1 MVEEIR
7 LPPLGQTSDEM
18 SIVEWYKKEGDR
30 IGIAEPLLC
39 VETDKAQVDV
49 ESAEEGVVLKIV
61 AQSGVSLASGALLAY
76 VGQPGETVPDLD
88 AAPAAASPDPD
99 ATAEGG
105 PSVASAP
112 PAVPAGG
119 RATASPVVRKLAA
132 SLGVDLATV
141 TGTGPGGRVERA
153 DVEAAAGRSSAAS
166 SSPAAPGR
174 AEVSPI
180 RRAIARRLTRSTQS
194 IPQFALQADLDARAA
209 RDLLADAGIPGLTY
223 THLLLRALAA
233 TLRAHPAMTRV
244 WVEDGPAYRTLGA
257 DVGLAVAGDDALHV
271 VTIAEPDAASLA
283 DLVATVKAAA
293 DRGRAGNLS
302 ADDQRPAAL
311 SLSNLG
317 MFGVDV
323 FTAIVDPDQTAIL
336 AAGAVRDLV
345 RAIEGRP
352 EVVPVLSVT
361 LSVDHR
367 AADGA
372 QAARFL
378 ADLRSAFEGV
388 S

>member
-30 IGIAEPLLC
+30 IQIAEPLLC

-61 AQSGVSLASGALLAY
+61 AQPGVSLASGALLAY
-76 VGQPGETVPDLD
+76 VGQPGEAVPDPD

-99 ATAEGG
+99 AAAEGG
-105 PSVASAP
+105 PSAASAS
-112 PAVPAGG
+112 PAGG
-119 RATASPVVRKLAA
+119 AARVAASPVVRKLAA
-132 SLGVDLATV
+132 SLGVDLAAV
-141 TGTGPGGRVERA
+141 TGTGPGGRIERA
-153 DVEAAAGRSSAAS
+153 DVEAAAGAPPVSGSSAPS
-166 SSPAAPGR
+166 TTT
-174 AEVSPI
+174 EVSPI
-180 RRAIARRLTRSTQS
+180 RRAIARRLTRSTQT

-209 RDLLADAGIPGLTY
+209 RDLIAASGIPGLTY

-233 TLRAHPAMTRV
+233 TLRAHPAMTRI
-244 WVEDGPAYRTLGA
+244 WVEDGPAYRTVGA
-257 DVGLAVAGDDALHV
+257 DIGLAVAGDDALQV

-283 DLVATVKAAA
+283 DLVASVRAAA
-293 DRGRAGNLS
+293 DRGRSGALT

-345 RAIEGRP
+345 RAVDGKP
-352 EVVPVLSVT
+352 AVVPVLSVT

-378 ADLRSAFEGV
+378 ADLRAAFEGV